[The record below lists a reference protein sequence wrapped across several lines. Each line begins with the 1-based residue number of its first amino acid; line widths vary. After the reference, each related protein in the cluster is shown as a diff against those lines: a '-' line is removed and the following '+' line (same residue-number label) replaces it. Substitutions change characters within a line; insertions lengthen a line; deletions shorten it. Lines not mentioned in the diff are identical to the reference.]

1 MYNIRYAT
9 IDDAKILG
17 EIHSKSWKDAYRGI
31 VSNEILDNITPSKR
45 EIYFKKAL
53 SEKWEEDAIIFKE
66 DVPIGL
72 ICIGKCRDDDK
83 KELSGEIWGIYL
95 LPQYWSMGVGSE
107 LIRWGMN
114 ELRKRS
120 YKEITLWVLEENIRA
135 RRFYEKIGFYH
146 DGTVKEINIGK
157 KLKEYR
163 YVKEIEQLK
172 EVTFRQ

>member
-9 IDDAKILG
+9 FDDAKVLG
-17 EIHSKSWKDAYRGI
+17 EIHSKSWKSAYRGI
-31 VSNEILDNITPSKR
+31 VPNKILDNITSSKR

-66 DVPIGL
+66 DLPIGL

-95 LPQYWSMGVGSE
+95 LPQYWSMGVGVE
-107 LIRWGMN
+107 LIQWGIN

-120 YKEITLWVLEENIRA
+120 YKEITLWVLEENMRA
-135 RRFYEKIGFYH
+135 RKFYEKIGFYH
-146 DGTVKEINIGK
+146 DGIVKEINIGK
-157 KLKEYR
+157 ELKEYR

-172 EVTFRQ
+172 EMTFRQ

>member
-9 IDDAKILG
+9 FDDAKVLG
-17 EIHSKSWKDAYRGI
+17 EIHSKSWKSAYRGI
-31 VSNEILDNITPSKR
+31 VPNEILDNITPSKR

-83 KELSGEIWGIYL
+83 KELTGEIWGIYL
-95 LPQYWSMGVGSE
+95 LPQYWRMGVGSE
-107 LIRWGMN
+107 LIQWGIN

-146 DGTVKEINIGK
+146 DRTVKEINIGK
-157 KLKEYR
+157 ELKEYR

-172 EVTFRQ
+172 EVIFRQ